1 MGRAAPRRRQ
11 ADRTVIV
18 LVTGASGFLGRAVA
32 GELIAVRPESREWEG
47 AAERVMRGFALSL
60 LVDQRSYP
68 QVAAWIDRNHLGTRL
83 VYFQVP
89 DSVVPRPAKHLQI
102 KRRALRI
109 ILVSAFKPGIT
120 SVSPEGRGETEIND
134 ITLNQQAK

>member
-1 MGRAAPRRRQ
+1 MNNSKSYIGSPSSKALNRQNNVGRLR
-11 ADRTVIV
+11 
-18 LVTGASGFLGRAVA
+18 
-32 GELIAVRPESREWEG
+32 
-47 AAERVMRGFALSL
+47 
-60 LVDQRSYP
+60 
-68 QVAAWIDRNHLGTRL
+68 
-83 VYFQVP
+83 
-89 DSVVPRPAKHLQI
+89 DSEVPRPAKHLQI